1 MTDRKRDRSSLEPEN
16 NENMPMNEQQ
26 LDPFSEAEEDD
37 QVEVDDIMNDSDIS
51 GDSLDLFDENLDR
64 FPSC

>member
-64 FPSC
+64 FRGC